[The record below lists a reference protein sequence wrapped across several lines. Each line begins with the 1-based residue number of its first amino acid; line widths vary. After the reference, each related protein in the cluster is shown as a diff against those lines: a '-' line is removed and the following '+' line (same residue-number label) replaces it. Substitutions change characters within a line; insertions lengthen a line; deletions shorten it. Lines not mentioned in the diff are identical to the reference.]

1 MKQIKRSNIIL
12 ALVSIAILIKAVQN
26 KNLMMGLVAFLL
38 IVLFISRVLLFK
50 KVIKMDTLDDMYEN
64 TDFIHLYLKEYK
76 EMHEVYKQGNCEVL
90 YEENDGILLY
100 DHTSKKYYA
109 SAKSIEGAK
118 DIVRLLPQDYGE
130 FVVYDEV
137 FEVIEAA
144 EIPKIRKEKEDNLH
158 YYSK

>member
-1 MKQIKRSNIIL
+1 MKQIRRSNIIL

-26 KNLMMGLVAFLL
+26 QNLMMGLVAFLL

-50 KVIKMDTLDDMYEN
+50 KVMNTDIFDETYEN
-64 TDFIHLYLKEYK
+64 TDFMHRYLKEYK
-76 EMHEVYKQGNCEVL
+76 EMHEVYKQGKCEVL
-90 YEENDGILLY
+90 YEENDGVLLY

-109 SAKSIEGAK
+109 SAKTVEGAK

-130 FVVYDEV
+130 FVVYDKV
-137 FEVIEAA
+137 FEEIEAT